1 VDLPQLSLLIFTFF
15 SSLRIVSYVPQI
27 VKVARDKNGASAI
40 SCMTW
45 SLWTFANLAT
55 AFYAA
60 INLKDRYLTAVSGVY
75 ALCCVVVILLTIAK
89 RLTTSTSSAISA
101 DDRRTHMKKQ
111 RLAAEIATVVLSTIK
126 VRR

>member
-1 VDLPQLSLLIFTFF
+1 LARIRTACATSIEDGEDGVVDLPQLSLLIFTFF

-60 INLKDRYLTAVSGVY
+60 INLKDKYLTAVSGLY
-75 ALCCVVVILLTIAK
+75 AICCVVVILLTIAK
-89 RLTTSTSSAISA
+89 RLTAGTRSAIGS
-101 DDRRTHMKKQ
+101 D
-111 RLAAEIATVVLSTIK
+111 
-126 VRR
+126 